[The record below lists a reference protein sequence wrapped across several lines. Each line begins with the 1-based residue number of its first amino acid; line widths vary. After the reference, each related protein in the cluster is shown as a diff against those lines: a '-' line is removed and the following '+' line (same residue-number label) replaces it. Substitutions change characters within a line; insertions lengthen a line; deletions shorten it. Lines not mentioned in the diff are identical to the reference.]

1 MKLTSLIL
9 PICMLVGE
17 LLVVPEVGGTKEAS
31 PPKPEELV
39 GSRIGFW
46 EDGEFTRL
54 DLHADF
60 TGYCA
65 FVAPVESISHD
76 SGVDLYRV
84 NSWNLQRWKFLVSL
98 VPIDSRNGSVYLK
111 GQVGLYDLELEVG
124 GRRKMETE
132 TGVAKGIADT
142 DIKSRNEIQSRT
154 GENEVTLAR

>member
-17 LLVVPEVGGTKEAS
+17 LLVVPAVGGTKEAR

-39 GSRIGFW
+39 GSWIGFW

-124 GRRKMETE
+124 GTDGKWKQELVLQKESRIQTLNLETKSKIE
-132 TGVAKGIADT
+132 QAKT
-142 DIKSRNEIQSRT
+142 R
-154 GENEVTLAR
+154 